1 MKRTRIIAITLCV
14 LLLTAAGAGVA
25 AAKQEANPR
34 QAGASS
40 VYFYDVAATDT
51 HGSGKLMI
59 NLDQKKFAFN
69 GVDFEPGT
77 RYVLHSS
84 TSGSPDLRVFATGKV
99 TPSGN
104 LHVEGVWE
112 GDFADPDAAG
122 FGVGASSAMAGTIQR
137 VAGEYCYAL
146 TYSDAY
152 GAYTV
157 YLPFDA
163 ITYAEGGHDLPG
175 VIAQPAA
182 VDYVKIYSSTM
193 LMFGYQGVY
202 YTADYSS
209 SCPYTPPVMSVE
221 GSYSPYRVW
230 NDNIKVY
237 DWYWNLHYDATWDA
251 SDLPPGVLMQRI
263 DWFIDGS
270 LGAWGTY
277 QAVHVYEVRFAGIPG
292 FLPPQELPRVSTFS
306 WNDGYSWL
314 GCYAPDLDMCPA
326 DEWVQNPPFTARIT
340 LTTIDGNT
348 YTTTAAMTPA

>member
-1 MKRTRIIAITLCV
+1 LRGFQWDGGE
-14 LLLTAAGAGVA
+14 LLNYG
-25 AAKQEANPR
+25 
-34 QAGASS
+34 
-40 VYFYDVAATDT
+40 
-51 HGSGKLMI
+51 
-59 NLDQKKFAFN
+59 
-69 GVDFEPGT
+69 
-77 RYVLHSS
+77 
-84 TSGSPDLRVFATGKV
+84 
-99 TPSGN
+99 
-104 LHVEGVWE
+104 
-112 GDFADPDAAG
+112 DPDAAD
-122 FGVGASSAMAGTIQR
+122 FGVGPFLAITGTIQR

-163 ITYAEGGHDLPG
+163 ITYAEGGHDLPN
-175 VIAQPAA
+175 VIAEPVA
-182 VDYVKIYSSTM
+182 VDYIKIYSSTM

-209 SCPYTPPVMSVE
+209 SCPYTPPVMTVA

-251 SDLPPGVLMQRI
+251 SHLPPGVVLQRI

-270 LGAWGTY
+270 LGTWGTY
-277 QAVHVYEVRFAGIPG
+277 RAKHMYQVRFPG
-292 FLPPQELPRVSTFS
+292 WPDLGLPPQELPVVSGNS
-306 WNDGYSWL
+306 MNDGYSWL

-326 DEWVQNPPFTARIT
+326 DEWVQNPPFTAGIT

-348 YTTTAAMTPA
+348 YTTTAAMNPA